1 MLKRLL
7 PKMLPSDNK
16 GFFNSIDDVHVISS
30 GNAVTPARSRPPIT
44 AFDMVLV
51 LLRLSA
57 YIDSLMLKYI
67 GKNENIKKSDKNYII
82 SNTCNFNFSI
92 YINKFTFFYYFKGE
106 LCFIKIR

>member
-1 MLKRLL
+1 MVFVVFVVYIFFINIISKSAVINMLKRLL

-16 GFFNSIDDVHVISS
+16 GFFNSIDDVHVINS

-67 GKNENIKKSDKNYII
+67 VKNANIKKNI
-82 SNTCNFNFSI
+82 S
-92 YINKFTFFYYFKGE
+92 FTVITY
-106 LCFIKIR
+106 